1 MTSWVLR
8 ILVAAALLGSAG
20 VHYFL
25 WTQGYPGLVGPLFL
39 LDAIAGLVFAIAVL
53 AWRHWL
59 PALAAAGFGAA
70 TLGAYVLA
78 ATVGFMG
85 QHDQFNSQPEYWGV
99 ITEAVC
105 IAGGVAL
112 LVVFAKDRRRVST
125 TA

>member
-1 MTSWVLR
+1 MVSWVLR
-8 ILVAAALLGSAG
+8 IVVAAALLGSAG

-25 WTQGYPGLVGPLFL
+25 WTQDYPGLTGTLFL
-39 LDAIAGLVFAIAVL
+39 LDAIAGLVLAIAVL

-59 PALAAAGFGAA
+59 PALGAAGFGAL

-85 QHDQFNSQPEYWGV
+85 NHDQFNSQPEYWGV

-105 IAGGVAL
+105 IVGGLAL
-112 LVVFAKDRRRVST
+112 LFVKDRRRV